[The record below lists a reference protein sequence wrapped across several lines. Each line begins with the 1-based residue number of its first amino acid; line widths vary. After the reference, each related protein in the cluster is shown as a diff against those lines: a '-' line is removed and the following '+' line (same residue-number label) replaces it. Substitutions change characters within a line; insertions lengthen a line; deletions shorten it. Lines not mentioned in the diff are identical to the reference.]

1 MFALVRFLKEFDQKG
16 YVVPVRCIKDFHP
29 VNEND
34 FDKNG
39 VYTTFWEDN
48 ENSENTGSYPSQ
60 VLLLANS
67 EEELQAKRAS
77 RRVRKAVIHPSDL
90 ETGEGSEHEAS
101 ASQKQTSKQDCR
113 NYLQEKKRQKVH
125 QLASKSSAYQ
135 SILQEHLE
143 NSRKKNEAACAV
155 RVSTKRRRPATESD
169 SDSDDYVVSA
179 SELKRA
185 RSEARYWRHRCE
197 EAIKEKAQLTNI
209 IESMNGT
216 IASKLTAIEEK
227 LESRRPIQLPEVQA
241 VRPDSQ
247 QEDPW
252 IPRLNSG
259 CIPHQHVPETS
270 VQRARATPP
279 NLPASLARGPP
290 EVPNTEQLDSPP
302 RDPPSILPTDDQP
315 KSFQRATSGSPS
327 ATVDDPQA
335 AGHAPFTD
343 VGGGRFHLK
352 RGLTVGS
359 KQAKKALGQTKPALV
374 AKDISQA
381 IWGRQG
387 LSERT
392 YGGKLAPK
400 DYYKSGATAR
410 KEMTPEKVALVIET
424 VTYWGSR
431 TGISVTHALK
441 NMSTILSQKI
451 QDVRKS
457 MRRLDM

>member
-1 MFALVRFLKEFDQKG
+1 MFALVRFLKEFDKKG

-39 VYTTFWEDN
+39 VYTTYWEDN

-60 VLLLANS
+60 VLHLANS

-90 ETGEGSEHEAS
+90 ETGEGSEHEAP
-101 ASQKQTSKQDCR
+101 ASQKQTSKQV
-113 NYLQEKKRQKVH
+113 KKRQKVQ

-155 RVSTKRRRPATESD
+155 R
-169 SDSDDYVVSA
+169 
-179 SELKRA
+179 LKRA

-209 IESMNGT
+209 IESMNLEGFQT
-216 IASKLTAIEEK
+216 KAVFFICLVEEI
-227 LESRRPIQLPEVQA
+227 LESRRPSQLPEVQA
-241 VRPDSQ
+241 RTHTP
-247 QEDPW
+247 
-252 IPRLNSG
+252 
-259 CIPHQHVPETS
+259 
-270 VQRARATPP
+270 PP
-279 NLPASLARGPP
+279 NLPVSLSRGPP
-290 EVPNTEQLDSPP
+290 EVPNTEQLDSFP
-302 RDPPSILPTDDQP
+302 RDPPSILPRLPVSLSRGPPEVPNTEQLD
-315 KSFQRATSGSPS
+315 SSPR
-327 ATVDDPQA
+327 DPPS
-335 AGHAPFTD
+335 HAPFTD
-343 VGGGRFHLK
+343 IGGGKFHLK
-352 RGLTVGS
+352 RGLTVGI
-359 KQAKKALGQTKPALV
+359 KQAKKAMGQTKPALV

-381 IWGRQG
+381 IWGRRG
-387 LSERT
+387 LAERA

-424 VTYWGSR
+424 VTYWGSK
-431 TGISVTHALK
+431 TGISVTGALK
-441 NMSTILSQKI
+441 NLSTILSQKI